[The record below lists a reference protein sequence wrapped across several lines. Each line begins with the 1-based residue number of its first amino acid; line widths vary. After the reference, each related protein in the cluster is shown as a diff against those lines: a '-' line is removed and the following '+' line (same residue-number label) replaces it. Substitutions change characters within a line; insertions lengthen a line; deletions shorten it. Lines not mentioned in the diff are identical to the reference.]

1 MIRLSSLLLFLLFFF
16 FYIYLIFC
24 MNRVD
29 IAMGLLDKA
38 KMVLLVVSVD
48 VVVKWLILLFML
60 MFLCLSTTCTG
71 LTSRWVCWTR
81 RRWSSS
87 TSPLSRSSSSSVS
100 TLALSWSQMLI
111 CTCQRWDLFPW
122 NKKVKLFDRR
132 EKLKFF
138 RRARWIWTT
147 AARSARTGATSSMK
161 MASSFTRM

>member
-1 MIRLSSLLLFLLFFF
+1 M
-16 FYIYLIFC
+16 FY

-29 IAMGLLDKA
+29 IALMGLLDKG
-38 KMVLLVVSVD
+38 KMVVVVVSFDVVVNVVD
-48 VVVKWLILLFML
+48 VVVNVDVVVVNVVVI
-60 MFLCLSTTCTG
+60 CLSTTCTG

-111 CTCQRWDLFPW
+111 STCQRWDLFPW